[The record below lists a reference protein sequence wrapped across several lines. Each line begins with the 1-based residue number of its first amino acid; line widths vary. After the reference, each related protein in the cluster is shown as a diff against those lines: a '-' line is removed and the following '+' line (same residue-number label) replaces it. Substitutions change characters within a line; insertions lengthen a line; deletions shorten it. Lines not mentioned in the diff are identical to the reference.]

1 MEARDLRIGDV
12 VMTNWK
18 PLGTIKGKFYIV
30 TKVDS
35 ERQALGYGVY
45 LRRCAT
51 IVDMKKSGRYIGS
64 AWIDYLE
71 PIPVTVELLEKL
83 GFKEKE
89 YRYSLNLK
97 YDLDLGDGFIQ
108 ISDLSNSVGKN
119 WYVHIDNSDH
129 ETIGGMDFQYL
140 HELQH
145 IIWDCL
151 HIELNTEKL

>member
-1 MEARDLRIGDV
+1 MDARDLRIGDAV
-12 VMTNWK
+12 LVDNHIMYISS
-18 PLGTIKGKFYIV
+18 TIEKGAIMEIEDDIVCIKSKDNKFRGD
-30 TKVDS
+30 TKL
-35 ERQALGYGVY
+35 E
-45 LRRCAT
+45 T
-51 IVDMKKSGRYIGS
+51 IN
-64 AWIDYLE
+64 
-71 PIPVTVELLEKL
+71 PIQVTVELLEKL

-97 YDLDLGDGFIQ
+97 YDLELGDGFIQ
-108 ISDLSNSVGKN
+108 ISDLSNSVGKD
-119 WYVHIDNSDH
+119 WYVHIDNSYH